1 MSGAV
6 ARAARLS
13 GAPEAVARLARARL
27 DGRVAGVWLTD
38 TTPDERAAVAQRVAL
53 LEPAVPVRV
62 APIAAALADGDARLL
77 GDWVRGQPDLSG
89 DWLVADHA
97 AAIAWL
103 AGLGGRAAERAAVA
117 LAGALLSLPGNPV
130 LPLSL
135 IAGCFGAGDCIDADR
150 WAEAEEDGP
159 SSQTR
164 VGDAVERLLRARAAL
179 PGFAAGGASQIPDA
193 GPGALLVIR
202 DAPGGDGTPM
212 SVQRG
217 RTVCLVNLT
226 GDERLVSPDW
236 RALLGTRNAIRDQVT
251 GVRFNVHGPSL
262 GLAPWQVVWAT
273 I

>member
-1 MSGAV
+1 V
-6 ARAARLS
+6 TDVLARTARLR
-13 GAPEAVARLARARL
+13 GGPEALARFAVARLT
-27 DGRVAGVWLTD
+27 GRVAGLWLTD
-38 TTPDERAAVAQRVAL
+38 ATPEERASVARHMALVEPPGRVN
-53 LEPAVPVRV
+53 V
-62 APIAAALADGDARLL
+62 APIPAALSGADARVIGDWARGQTDRTSAWLVIDSAAA
-77 GDWVRGQPDLSG
+77 S
-89 DWLVADHA
+89 
-97 AAIAWL
+97 AWL
-103 AGLGGRAAERAAVA
+103 SGLGGREAERACAA
-117 LAGALLSLPGNPV
+117 LAGCLLSLPGVPV

-135 IAGCFGAGDCIDADR
+135 VGGLHGDPDEIDVNR
-150 WAEAEEDGP
+150 WAIDEDEGP

-164 VGDAVERLLRARAAL
+164 VGAAVERLLRARAGL

-193 GPGALLVIR
+193 GPGVLLVIR

-217 RTVCLVNLT
+217 RVVCITNLT

-262 GLAPWQVVWAT
+262 GLAPWQTVWAT

>member
-1 MSGAV
+1 MTDVV
-6 ARAARLS
+6 ARASRLL
-13 GAPEAVARLARARL
+13 GTPDALARLAAARL
-27 DGRVAGVWLTD
+27 KERVAGVCLTD
-38 TTPDERAAVAQRVAL
+38 ATPEERAALARHVAL
-53 LEPAVPVRV
+53 VDPPLRVNV
-62 APIAAALADGDARLL
+62 APIAAALAGADARVL
-77 GDWVRGQPDLSG
+77 GDWARGQTALTG
-89 DWLVADHA
+89 ARLVIDSA
-97 AAIAWL
+97 AAMSWL
-103 AGLGGRAAERAAVA
+103 ASLGGRAAERATAA
-117 LAGALLSLPGNPV
+117 LAGALLSLPGIPV

-135 IAGCFGAGDCIDADR
+135 IAGRFGAGECIDADR
-150 WAEAEEDGP
+150 WAVAEDDGP

-193 GPGALLVIR
+193 GPGVLLIIR

-212 SVQRG
+212 SIQRG
-217 RTVCLVNLT
+217 RTVCLTNLT

-273 I
+273 V

>member
-1 MSGAV
+1 M
-6 ARAARLS
+6 ARATRLS
-13 GAPEAVARLARARL
+13 GAPDAMSRLAAARL
-27 DGRVAGVWLTD
+27 DGRVAGVWLTEA
-38 TTPDERAAVAQRVAL
+38 TSAERAAVSPRVAL
-53 LEPAVPVRV
+53 LEPPGTVRV
-62 APIAAALADGDARLL
+62 APIAAALAGGDARLL
-77 GDWVRGQPDLSG
+77 GDWARGQADLSG

-97 AAIAWL
+97 AAMAWL
-103 AGLGGRAAERAAVA
+103 ARLGGRAAERATVA
-117 LAGALLSLPGNPV
+117 LAGALLSLPGIPV

-135 IAGCFGAGDCIDADR
+135 IAGRFGAGDRVDADR

-159 SSQTR
+159 SSQNR

-179 PGFAAGGASQIPDA
+179 PAFVADGLSQIPDA

-217 RTVCLVNLT
+217 RTVCITNLT